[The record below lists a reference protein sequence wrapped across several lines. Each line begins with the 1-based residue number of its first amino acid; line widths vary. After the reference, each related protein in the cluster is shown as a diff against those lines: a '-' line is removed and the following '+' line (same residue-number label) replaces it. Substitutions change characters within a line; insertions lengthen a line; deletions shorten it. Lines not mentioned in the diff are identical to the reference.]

1 MIINLFSYIYLP
13 TFSFSTHKS
22 QLYFYPDYYCFFFW
36 NLSKLIFLTNIK
48 PTKIIMEKKGHLR
61 QSTLKG
67 KNFTFFNL
75 LFWKDRKRKR
85 KKFGKERERER
96 EDLTYL
102 YFWRESL
109 KLTLSNRS
117 NKLIEATKNCLSL
130 SLSLSSSYLLSLSLS
145 LSLYLGFSFPL
156 LNSPIRGE
164 STHVQFP
171 MFSLI
176 PCMSYCLFY

>member
-1 MIINLFSYIYLP
+1 
-13 TFSFSTHKS
+13 
-22 QLYFYPDYYCFFFW
+22 
-36 NLSKLIFLTNIK
+36 
-48 PTKIIMEKKGHLR
+48 MEKKGHLR

-145 LSLYLGFSFPL
+145 LSLSGFFISTPKFSYTRWVNSCSISYVFIDPLHVLLSFLLNKVQIFMGFSLFLLGFLWFYW
-156 LNSPIRGE
+156 I
-164 STHVQFP
+164 P
-171 MFSLI
+171 MIVYLI
-176 PCMSYCLFY
+176 FFWVPF